1 MKETRPCM
9 GMPITVEIVSDA
21 DVNTAIEEVFSYFVS
36 VDTRFS
42 TYKTE
47 SEIMRINRGELPE
60 SAWST
65 DMHEI
70 FALAEKT
77 KEESKGYFDMH
88 HPDGHIDPSGIVKGW
103 SIRNAAR
110 LLYQKG
116 YENFSIEAGGDIQTS
131 GTNAQGKPWSIGIR
145 NPFTPNTIVKIIY
158 PQGKGVATSGLYERG
173 NHIYDPHH
181 PEQPLTALASL
192 TVIGPDVC
200 EADRF
205 STPAFA
211 MGNAG
216 ISFIETLP
224 GYEGYSID
232 QDGMA
237 TMTSGFEAY
246 TTI

>member
-21 DVNTAIEEVFSYFVS
+21 DVHTAIEGVFSYFVS

-77 KEESKGYFDMH
+77 KEEANGYFDIRN
-88 HPDGHIDPSGIVKGW
+88 PDGLLDPSGIVKGW
-103 SIRNAAR
+103 AIHKAAN
-110 LLYQKG
+110 LLEKRG
-116 YENFSIEAGGDIQTS
+116 VKNFYIDAGGDIEAR
-131 GTNAQGKPWSIGIR
+131 GVNDENLPWKIGIR
-145 NPFTPNTIVKIIY
+145 NPFKPAEIVKNVQLSNAGI
-158 PQGKGVATSGLYERG
+158 ATSGTYIRG
-173 NHIYDPHH
+173 FHIYDPRS
-181 PEQPLTALASL
+181 PDTVLDEVVSIS
-192 TVIGPDVC
+192 VIGPNIY

-205 STPAFA
+205 ATAAFA
-211 MGNAG
+211 MGRQG
-216 ISFIETLP
+216 ILFIESLD
-224 GYEGYSID
+224 GLEGYSID
-232 QDGMA
+232 AYGQA
-237 TMTSGFEAY
+237 TYTSNFNNY
-246 TTI
+246 VI